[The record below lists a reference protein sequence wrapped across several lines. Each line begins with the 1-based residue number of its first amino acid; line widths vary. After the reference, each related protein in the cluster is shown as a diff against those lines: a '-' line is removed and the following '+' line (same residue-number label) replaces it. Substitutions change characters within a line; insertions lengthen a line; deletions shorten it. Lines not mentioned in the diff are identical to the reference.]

1 MQDNHINDP
10 RARRFAAALRQFEQ
24 DADPGELLGQFTA
37 DATVSRLDARGART
51 DLAEF
56 WQEYRRSFEK
66 LSTTFVD
73 AVEGD
78 DQVALEWTTTA
89 TLPGGRPVEYS
100 GVTVLDLAPDAV
112 ARLRTYYD
120 SAALVTGSP

>member
-1 MQDNHINDP
+1 MQDNHISDP
-10 RARRFAAALRQFEQ
+10 RTRRFVAALRQFEQ
-24 DADPGELLGQFTA
+24 DADPGELLRQFA
-37 DATVSRLDARGART
+37 PDATVSRLDARGERT
-51 DLAEF
+51 DIAEF

-66 LSTTFVD
+66 LSTTFFD

-78 DQVALEWTTTA
+78 DQVALEWTTAA
-89 TLPGGRPVEYS
+89 TLPGGKPVEYS

-120 SAALVTGSP
+120 TAVFVTASP